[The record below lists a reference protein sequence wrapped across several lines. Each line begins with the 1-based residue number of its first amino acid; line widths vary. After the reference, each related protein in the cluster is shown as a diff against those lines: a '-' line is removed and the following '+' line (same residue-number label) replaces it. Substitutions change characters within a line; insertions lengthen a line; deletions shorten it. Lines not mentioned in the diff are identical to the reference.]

1 MFLLSISNPWAAS
14 ASSMS
19 FDPHRSE
26 EFFLFPDAPG
36 DRAGHPAEFRRSFFG
51 LVLNLLR
58 LLEDS
63 LLLMLEGFEIP
74 GVRLSGESFG
84 YQKIPCVT
92 VRDLDCVSRLAER
105 LNILP

>member
-1 MFLLSISNPWAAS
+1 
-14 ASSMS
+14 MS
-19 FDPHRSE
+19 LTPTDPKQ
-26 EFFLFPDAPG
+26 FFLFPDAPG
-36 DRAGHPAEFRRSFFG
+36 DGTGHPAEFRRSFFG

-63 LLLMLEGFEIP
+63 LPIVFEGFEIP
-74 GVRLSGESFG
+74 GVRLGGESFG

-92 VRDLDCVSRLAER
+92 VRDLDCFSRLAER